1 MDNGIIKINK
11 SEVDLNK
18 GLLMLKNHQSIEKSL
33 DKVLHHISKSIIKKH
48 IILNGNAYHSYNTL
62 YVDIVLKRDYGV
74 ILGEYDL
81 LLFERLI
88 DLYIANNREL
98 LLN

>member
-33 DKVLHHISKSIIKKH
+33 DKVLHHISKSIIKKT
-48 IILNGNAYHSYNTL
+48 Y
-62 YVDIVLKRDYGV
+62 
-74 ILGEYDL
+74 
-81 LLFERLI
+81 
-88 DLYIANNREL
+88 YIKWKCL
-98 LLN
+98 SFL

>member
-33 DKVLHHISKSIIKKH
+33 DKVLHHISKSIIKN
-48 IILNGNAYHSYNTL
+48 ILY
-62 YVDIVLKRDYGV
+62 
-74 ILGEYDL
+74 
-81 LLFERLI
+81 
-88 DLYIANNREL
+88 
-98 LLN
+98 